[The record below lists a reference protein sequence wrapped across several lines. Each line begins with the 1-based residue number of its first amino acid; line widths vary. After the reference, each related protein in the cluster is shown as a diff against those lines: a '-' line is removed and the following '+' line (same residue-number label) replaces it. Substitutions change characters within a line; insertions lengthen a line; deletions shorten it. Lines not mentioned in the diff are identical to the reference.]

1 MALMFLLRLLAS
13 LQSLP
18 RPVSPS
24 GLLPAP
30 TLTPVREYTVY
41 APGEKVELTCQAPAG
56 RDAKEYRFFS
66 QRGQGSPIRVPEDE
80 TVPQML
86 ELLAEK
92 GTVGSYTCA
101 YWESNGQTFSE
112 NSSSVSVA
120 LAAPQLTVSPERLL
134 YTTGES
140 MNLTCS
146 DAGFSDMSGVQFFR
160 NGQSLPTQ
168 EFRLSPHSYTASIQL
183 SNTEHPAEYSCE
195 YRRSVN
201 GKEFTSERSQKVL
214 IALKDPLSCPQLT
227 TSPEQPVSITAET
240 ITLTCSAA
248 GSPNISV
255 MQFFL
260 DGQKM
265 PSKEL
270 PSPLDCYTRSL
281 KLCIPQVLK
290 YTCESWKTECGQD
303 TSSNRTEG
311 EGPAHPDSA
320 YRFVLPAFGGG
331 LLLGGVLATLIF
343 YFRKNKRDPKPD
355 QSTEGSEP
363 RKRTRKQTPDP
374 NKKGTDPTGAGGQR
388 LEKGSAVTY
397 ATINMSVLDGHRTAS
412 KEKAKPAAQ
421 DHVLYSEVARKQN

>member
-1 MALMFLLRLLAS
+1 MALVFLLRLLAS

-30 TLTPVREYTVY
+30 TLAPDREYPVY

-56 RDAKEYRFFS
+56 KYAKKYRFFS

-92 GTVGSYTCA
+92 GIVGSYTCA
-101 YWESNGQTFSE
+101 YRESSGQTFSE

-140 MNLTCS
+140 VNLTCS
-146 DAGFSDMSGVQFFR
+146 GAGVSDMSGVRFFR
-160 NGQSLPTQ
+160 NGHSLPTQ
-168 EFRLSPHSYTASIQL
+168 ELRLSPHSYRASIQL
-183 SNTEHPAEYSCE
+183 SVTEHPAEYSCE

-201 GKEFTSERSQKVL
+201 GREFTSERSQKVL

-255 MQFFL
+255 MQFFW

-270 PSPLDCYTRSL
+270 PSPLDCYSRSL
-281 KLCIPQVLK
+281 KLSIPQVLK
-290 YTCESWKTECGQD
+290 YTCESWKTESGQEKP
-303 TSSNRTEG
+303 SNKREG
-311 EGPAHPDSA
+311 EGTAHPDSA
-320 YRFVLPAFGGG
+320 LLIYILLAFGDE

-343 YFRKNKRDPKPD
+343 YFRKNKR
-355 QSTEGSEP
+355 
-363 RKRTRKQTPDP
+363 
-374 NKKGTDPTGAGGQR
+374 A
-388 LEKGSAVTY
+388 
-397 ATINMSVLDGHRTAS
+397 
-412 KEKAKPAAQ
+412 KE
-421 DHVLYSEVARKQN
+421 